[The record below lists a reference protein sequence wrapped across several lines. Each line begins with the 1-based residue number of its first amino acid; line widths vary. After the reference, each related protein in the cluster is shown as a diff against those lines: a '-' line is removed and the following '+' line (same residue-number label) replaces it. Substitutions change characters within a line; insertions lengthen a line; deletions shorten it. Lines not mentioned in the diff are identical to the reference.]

1 MRNYDI
7 KIVIKDG
14 EADEIIKEIQ
24 EHTMKI
30 GECYDRLRKLG
41 VVVVEK
47 AVSEN
52 ADGRVQRRGENNED
66 ILRFH
71 RAPRTADA
79 DHRVGRYVDCCH
91 IVDIV
96 IDP

>member
-41 VVVVEK
+41 
-47 AVSEN
+47 
-52 ADGRVQRRGENNED
+52 GRR
-66 ILRFH
+66 
-71 RAPRTADA
+71 
-79 DHRVGRYVDCCH
+79 C
-91 IVDIV
+91 
-96 IDP
+96 

>member
-1 MRNYDI
+1 MLFFLHLFI
-7 KIVIKDG
+7 LDG

-52 ADGRVQRRGENNED
+52 ADGRVQRRGGRTMKTFFVFIEHHELLTQIIVSVVTSIAVTLW
-66 ILRFH
+66 ILS
-71 RAPRTADA
+71 
-79 DHRVGRYVDCCH
+79 
-91 IVDIV
+91 
-96 IDP
+96 